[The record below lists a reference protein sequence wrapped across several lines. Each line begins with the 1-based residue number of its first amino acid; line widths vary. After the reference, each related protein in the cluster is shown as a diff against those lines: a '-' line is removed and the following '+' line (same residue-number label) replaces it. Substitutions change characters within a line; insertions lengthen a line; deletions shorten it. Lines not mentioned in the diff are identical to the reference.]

1 VTLAA
6 RITQLQ
12 AFMALNQML
21 VMPLF
26 FLSGA
31 MYPRQGLPPGLTVV
45 TRFDPLT
52 YVVAPMRKAVF
63 SHLDVTPAAARAL
76 DPGIS
81 WNAGRVP
88 NSLALGLAAVI
99 GLALLG
105 LAIAQFRK
113 TE

>member
-1 VTLAA
+1 VATFQGIVILVLAG
-6 RITQLQ
+6 
-12 AFMALNQML
+12 L
-21 VMPLF
+21 VRVPYSPVLF
-26 FLSGA
+26 A
-31 MYPRQGLPPGLTVV
+31 TVIV
-45 TRFDPLT
+45 T

-63 SHLDVTPAAARAL
+63 SHPDVTPAAARAL